1 MKATHEHEWE
11 AAPGLPSALPPG
23 ERVVWQGA
31 PDTYRV
37 QPRASF
43 AGPIG
48 SFLLGLRRAVPVPPR
63 INDAARAAEL
73 ARNLSAYPAQRRTM
87 RAALD
92 ARHHAEVMEMVLDES
107 GSDAL
112 RLALVA
118 LKASLAEVSV

>member
-1 MKATHEHEWE
+1 MIWHRSG
-11 AAPGLPSALPPG
+11 APGGPPVRRLPPQDVHG
-23 ERVVWQGA
+23 AWSDQWANVWQGA

-48 SFLLGLRRAVPVPPR
+48 SFLRGLRRAVPVPPR

-92 ARHHAEVMEMVLDES
+92 ADPQT
-107 GSDAL
+107 D
-112 RLALVA
+112 
-118 LKASLAEVSV
+118 